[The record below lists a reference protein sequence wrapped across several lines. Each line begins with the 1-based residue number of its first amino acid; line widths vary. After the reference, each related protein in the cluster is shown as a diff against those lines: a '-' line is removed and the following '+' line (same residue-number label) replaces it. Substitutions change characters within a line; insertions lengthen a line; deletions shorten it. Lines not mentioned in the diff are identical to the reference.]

1 MLFPLFW
8 IFATAVKPLPEIF
21 TFPPTVWPSEFR
33 WYNFPEVLE
42 VSDFGLYFKNS
53 FIVSFFAT
61 TFTVCINLLAGYAF
75 AKYKF
80 WGKEFFFLLM
90 LCTMMIPL
98 QVTMIPNFIIVSR
111 LGLRNTYMGLI
122 LPPMAE
128 AFGLFLSRQF
138 MMSIPNELIES
149 GRMDGASEFSIFRR
163 IVLPNSKN
171 LVNVLVI
178 FTFMWRWNDFQWPL
192 IMLSDSRMYTV
203 QLGLAMLNMTN
214 HVNLNHL
221 MAASLISILPVI
233 VVFLIF
239 QKRFVQG
246 MATSGI
252 KG

>member
-1 MLFPLFW
+1 
-8 IFATAVKPLPEIF
+8 
-21 TFPPTVWPSEFR
+21 
-33 WYNFPEVLE
+33 
-42 VSDFGLYFKNS
+42 
-53 FIVSFFAT
+53 
-61 TFTVCINLLAGYAF
+61 
-75 AKYKF
+75 
-80 WGKEFFFLLM
+80 
-90 LCTMMIPL
+90 
-98 QVTMIPNFIIVSR
+98 MIPNFIIVSR
-111 LGLRNTYMGLI
+111 LGLRNTYLGLI

-233 VVFLIF
+233 FVFLIF